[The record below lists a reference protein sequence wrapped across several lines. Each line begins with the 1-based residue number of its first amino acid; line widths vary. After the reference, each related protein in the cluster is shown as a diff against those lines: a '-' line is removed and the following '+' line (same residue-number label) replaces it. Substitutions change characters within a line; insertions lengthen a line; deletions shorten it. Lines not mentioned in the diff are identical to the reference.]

1 MYPPIMLVEGY
12 MYRFFFLFVFVLVSC
27 KLRNQGDTKRKQN
40 VSERMRDPRMGR
52 PQDEIEVTAW
62 YKGIQTTQ
70 VYLNLAISRII
81 SLFFAS
87 SCDISSRCARDA
99 SNDARFASDGALPC
113 NQRTRGC
120 AWKDDQQREISEARY
135 ASNGAYLPFDLP
147 GTFWM
152 LYEAVNEAVAKLLI
166 LVPVSGEHVFFFA
179 KLAQLAVAAFA
190 NYINALERTEMNIVL
205 AF

>member
-1 MYPPIMLVEGY
+1 MYLSQLCWLKGTRVHVS
-12 MYRFFFLFVFVLVSC
+12 FFLFVFVLVSC

-40 VSERMRDPRMGR
+40 VSEHMRDPRMGR

-113 NQRTRGC
+113 NQKRVVARE
-120 AWKDDQQREISEARY
+120 KDPQREISGEIRFERCVLTVWSAWDI
-135 ASNGAYLPFDLP
+135 LD
-147 GTFWM
+147 
-152 LYEAVNEAVAKLLI
+152 AVR
-166 LVPVSGEHVFFFA
+166 GC
-179 KLAQLAVAAFA
+179 
-190 NYINALERTEMNIVL
+190 
-205 AF
+205 